1 MKYNRINEL
10 KDYYEDK
17 LNIHKHGAKA
27 VNWRDKK
34 SQYLRFKKI
43 CEIGSFNK
51 KKVLDVGCGLGHLKD
66 FLKISKI
73 KTNYIGIDI
82 SEKMI
87 LRAKK
92 RCDDKNFYC
101 LDILKISNKDIKKL
115 KSDYVINCG
124 LFTVKNNLD
133 SDTWWRYMKK
143 MIVNMNK
150 LSRKGISFNLMKN
163 NVDYKDKHLHYQSI
177 DQLVNFIEKKISKK
191 IIIKNDYNLWEYTCH
206 IFK

>member
-17 LNIHKHGAKA
+17 LNIYKHGAKA

-34 SQYLRFKKI
+34 TQYLRFKKI

-87 LRAKK
+87 LGAKK
-92 RCDDKNFYC
+92 RSEDKNFYC
-101 LDILKISNKDIKKL
+101 LDILKISNKDIRKL

-124 LFTVKNNLD
+124 LFTVKNNLN

-143 MIVNMNK
+143 MIINMNK

-191 IIIKNDYNLWEYTCH
+191 IIIKNNYDLWEYTCH

>member
-17 LNIHKHGAKA
+17 LNIYKHGAKA

-34 SQYLRFKKI
+34 TQYLRFKKI

-87 LRAKK
+87 LGAKK
-92 RCDDKNFYC
+92 RSEDKNFYC
-101 LDILKISNKDIKKL
+101 LDILKISNKDIRKL

-124 LFTVKNNLD
+124 LFTVKNNLN

-143 MIVNMNK
+143 VIINMNK

-191 IIIKNDYNLWEYTCH
+191 IIIKNNYDLWEYTCH

>member
-17 LNIHKHGAKA
+17 LNIYKHGAKA

-34 SQYLRFKKI
+34 TQYLRFKKI

-87 LRAKK
+87 LGAKK
-92 RCDDKNFYC
+92 RSEDKNFYC
-101 LDILKISNKDIKKL
+101 LDILKISNKDIRKL
-115 KSDYVINCG
+115 KSEFVAPRTYVTYEMQREQTFLKAPCMGQVYVYAFRNACWQQLPWFPRPGGCSLYIHACIC
-124 LFTVKNNLD
+124 VQAKNNCC
-133 SDTWWRYMKK
+133 
-143 MIVNMNK
+143 
-150 LSRKGISFNLMKN
+150 GIQNGKASKESCRRA
-163 NVDYKDKHLHYQSI
+163 KSLHGQEPRS
-177 DQLVNFIEKKISKK
+177 
-191 IIIKNDYNLWEYTCH
+191 
-206 IFK
+206 